1 MFHSTPDPQTGTLIP
16 ASRIPMHYHS
26 SLPQSAQIAA
36 AWQGSVWD
44 TQRGDKQEKV
54 MLVSP
59 AHAASHCQA
68 WDGCCGSSHSWTVWT
83 LAGSLPLLMFETHQL
98 LKDPLFIF
106 QIMPITFFLPF
117 HLSDRMTHASQVYT
131 QRSTVAWCSHSM
143 RWQNWCCDIY
153 VYEFPHFHKNS
164 IKIFNSRVIEIVL

>member
-1 MFHSTPDPQTGTLIP
+1 MLTHSHTPTCASGYSLMFHSTPDPQTGTLIP

-68 WDGCCGSSHSWTVWT
+68 WDGCCGRKRALVSQLDSLTAGWLSTSPHVW
-83 LAGSLPLLMFETHQL
+83 
-98 LKDPLFIF
+98 DP
-106 QIMPITFFLPF
+106 
-117 HLSDRMTHASQVYT
+117 SAVK
-131 QRSTVAWCSHSM
+131 RSTPHLPDHANHFLSSFPSLWSHDSCLTSIYPKKYCSVY
-143 RWQNWCCDIY
+143 IY
-153 VYEFPHFHKNS
+153 ILNILLY
-164 IKIFNSRVIEIVL
+164 IY

>member
-1 MFHSTPDPQTGTLIP
+1 MFQSTPDPQTGTLIP

-68 WDGCCGSSHSWTVWT
+68 WDGCCARLTAGQWT
-83 LAGSLPLLMFETHQL
+83 LAGSQPLLMFETHQL
-98 LKDPLFIF
+98 LKDPLLIF

-117 HLSDRMTHASQVYT
+117 HLSDRMTLASQVYT

-143 RWQNWCCDIY
+143 RWQNF
-153 VYEFPHFHKNS
+153 FPYFHKNS